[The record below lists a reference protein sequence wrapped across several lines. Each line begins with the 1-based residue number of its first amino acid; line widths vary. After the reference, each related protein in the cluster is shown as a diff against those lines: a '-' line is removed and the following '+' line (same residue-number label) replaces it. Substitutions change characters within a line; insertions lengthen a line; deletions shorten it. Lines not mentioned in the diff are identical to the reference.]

1 MKFARW
7 TAFAALTAL
16 TLAFAP
22 AANAADA
29 KLTDCLHMAKEVST
43 ALAASQPGNATDQA
57 RGQAQAGR
65 NACLASAY
73 NKGVAHYA
81 KALQLLGKD

>member
-7 TAFAALTAL
+7 TAFAALTVV
-16 TLAFAP
+16 TLALAP

-43 ALAASQPGNATDQA
+43 ALAAAQPGTTTDQA
-57 RGQAQAGR
+57 RGQAQAGQ
-65 NACLASAY
+65 NACLAASY
-73 NKGVAHYA
+73 NRGVAHYA
-81 KALQLLGKD
+81 KALQLLGKG